1 MDIEKIQQEYKKI
14 MLNLPEVY
22 KVKYSPKAI
31 TQIQILAILKV
42 QVIDVLKRE
51 KLVIVRLS
59 NYLNYFI
66 FTILMG
72 LMLSYITFFYSYK
85 DSHE

>member
-1 MDIEKIQQEYKKI
+1 LGFKCSVEEIEHLIGGLFEDLQGNIQNEKFN
-14 MLNLPEVY
+14 M
-22 KVKYSPKAI
+22 
-31 TQIQILAILKV
+31 TILV

>member
-1 MDIEKIQQEYKKI
+1 LIGGLFEDLQGNIQNEKFNMTILIQ
-14 MLNLPEVY
+14 V
-22 KVKYSPKAI
+22 V
-31 TQIQILAILKV
+31 
-42 QVIDVLKRE
+42 DVLKRE
-51 KLVIVRLS
+51 KLVIVRLA
-59 NYLNYFI
+59 NYLNFFI

>member
-1 MDIEKIQQEYKKI
+1 VEEIEHLLGGLFEDLQGNIHNE
-14 MLNLPEVY
+14 
-22 KVKYSPKAI
+22 KYNM
-31 TQIQILAILKV
+31 TILV

-66 FTILMG
+66 FTILMA

>member
-1 MDIEKIQQEYKKI
+1 LLGGLFEDLQGNIHNEKYN
-14 MLNLPEVY
+14 M
-22 KVKYSPKAI
+22 
-31 TQIQILAILKV
+31 TILV

-66 FTILMG
+66 FTILMA